1 MGDPCLDLV
10 DSGVWSE
17 GGQEWEIDSDGP
29 RLLLRC
35 CRLRRSSRSVRTC
48 LAAVPATIQT
58 EPRQNL
64 ASGRR
69 GRS

>member
-17 GGQEWEIDSDGP
+17 GGQEWEIATA
-29 RLLLRC
+29 RAC
-35 CRLRRSSRSVRTC
+35 CCGAAACGGVVGVVRTC